1 MHSSQ
6 NDLQTNDDS
15 HAIQEY
21 IQMLQP
27 YFDIDGVNEIVIN
40 KPGEIITETR
50 NGWEYH
56 EDKNMNLDACLD
68 MAKLTANYSDQRI
81 SEQEPLLSATLPLGE
96 RIQIVQ
102 PPATLPGRVSMTIRK
117 PSNVIMT
124 LQDWRNQGAF
134 DDVIGEVLELRP
146 LEKELLALHKAR
158 DYESFLDMAV
168 KNRLNVVLSG
178 ATGSGKTTFMRS
190 LMQLIPQDERLISI
204 ENVNEARLYETHP
217 NVVPLFY
224 SANNQGKSNVTQQLL
239 LESALRMRPDRVF
252 CAELI
257 KGDEAFYY
265 LRNVNS
271 GHPGS
276 MTTMHSES
284 ADLAIEQLGLFI
296 KESQSGQ
303 TLAREDIRKLLF
315 MCIDVVVQ
323 IKRHNGRR
331 YISEI
336 KYDPQY
342 KRQLLAA

>member
-6 NDLQTNDDS
+6 DNTG
-15 HAIQEY
+15 HALGEY
-21 IQMLQP
+21 LRVLQP
-27 YFDIDGVNEIVIN
+27 YFDIPGVNEIVIN

-56 EDKNMNLDACLD
+56 ELKDFDRNACMD
-68 MAKLTANYSDQRI
+68 MAKLTANFSKQRI
-81 SEQEPLLSATLPLGE
+81 TEEEPLLSATLPAGE
-96 RIQIVQ
+96 RIQIVI
-102 PPATLPGRVSMTIRK
+102 PPATLDDRVSMTIRK
-117 PSNVIMT
+117 PSNVILT
-124 LQDWRNQGAF
+124 LEDWRKQGAF
-134 DDVIGEVLELRP
+134 EAVRIDTPELTPFEIEMKGLIKQR
-146 LEKELLALHKAR
+146 EFE
-158 DYESFLDMAV
+158 EFLTRAV
-168 KNRLNVVLSG
+168 RNKLNIVLSG
-178 ATGSGKTTFMRS
+178 STGSGKTTFMRS
-190 LMQLIPQDERLISI
+190 LMQLIPQEERLISI
-204 ENVNEARLYETHP
+204 ENVNEARLYETHR

-224 SANNQGKSNVTQQLL
+224 SANNQGKSKVTQQLL
-239 LESALRMRPDRVF
+239 LESGLRMRPDRVF

-276 MTTMHSES
+276 MTSMHSES

-303 TLAREDIRKLLF
+303 TLAREDIKKLLF
-315 MCIDVVVQ
+315 MCIDVVIQV
-323 IKRHNGRR
+323 KRHNGRR

-336 KYDPQY
+336 KYDPEH